1 VSFPAATVVAPS
13 SMDEDMSE
21 IPPSMMGVGGLGTL
35 YSVGGEK
42 ILKVGLGYAGELEK
56 VV

>member
-1 VSFPAATVVAPS
+1 
-13 SMDEDMSE
+13 MDDE
-21 IPPSMMGVGGLGTL
+21 ISANMVGVGGIGAL

-42 ILKVGLGYAGELEK
+42 ILRIGLGYAGELEK

>member
-1 VSFPAATVVAPS
+1 
-13 SMDEDMSE
+13 ML
-21 IPPSMMGVGGLGTL
+21 GVGGIGAL

-42 ILKVGLGYAGELEK
+42 ILRIGLAYAGELEK

>member
-1 VSFPAATVVAPS
+1 MNEV
-13 SMDEDMSE
+13 
-21 IPPSMMGVGGLGTL
+21 PPHMLGVGGIGAL

-42 ILKVGLGYAGELEK
+42 ILRIGLAYAGELEK

>member
-1 VSFPAATVVAPS
+1 
-13 SMDEDMSE
+13 MDDE
-21 IPPSMMGVGGLGTL
+21 IPPNMVGVGGIGAL

-42 ILKVGLGYAGELEK
+42 ILRIGLGYAGELER